1 MAAPSCS
8 TVGGSRHCLTA
19 RRGWGPAGTA
29 RVPGSPDR
37 VEPHR
42 AIGSGGGS
50 AVSPDPAR
58 AGVHRRPPHPRRA
71 HLHPAHPP
79 PNRSPC
85 PPGPRGQRRGG
96 SRTWRQ
102 RRRHRPGTGWITGH
116 RPARGRRQARS
127 RRHWGGLTFWNAA
140 TPSPP
145 RSPTWPGSG
154 TAVKTGRRARWLT
167 STRHARPDHDRP
179 SCPRQDGLTR
189 LHPGSLPPPSPCV
202 TGVSAGTIARQA
214 RLAACEDVWAAG
226 GLLDEWVQGWPGR

>member
-1 MAAPSCS
+1 
-8 TVGGSRHCLTA
+8 V
-19 RRGWGPAGTA
+19 
-29 RVPGSPDR
+29 
-37 VEPHR
+37 
-42 AIGSGGGS
+42 
-50 AVSPDPAR
+50 VSPDPAR
-58 AGVHRRPPHPRRA
+58 AGVHRRLPHPRRA
-71 HLHPAHPP
+71 HLHAAHPP

-214 RLAACEDVWAAG
+214 RLAADEDGCLVAHLAAWRAVPIRPVEIDDWLPSVTFLPGDG
-226 GLLDEWVQGWPGR
+226 GVFRSFTAV